1 MSSSIWNILLTR
13 SSDVSWA
20 AVGVVED
27 INRKAGK
34 IVAAYTFDAGPN
46 AVIYYEEANTDI
58 VAGVVKGALGSVSGW
73 ESRDIKAQNGDLD
86 PADVQVLK
94 NGITRVILTQ
104 VGEGPIRTEES
115 LITA

>member
-1 MSSSIWNILLTR
+1 MKWNILLTW

-73 ESRDIKAQNGDLD
+73 ESRDIKAQASDVLD
-86 PADVQVLK
+86 AADVEVLK
-94 NGITRVILTQ
+94 KGITRVILTQ

-115 LITA
+115 LI